1 MTLSQERARLAEW
14 RQQQSDWR
22 RARGLRRHLLAC
34 ESERLAAS
42 TCRRVAAVEAVYC
55 RMAAWLKDDRAA
67 GSIQAAW
74 RRTVATRRAAELV
87 RLSNLLRV
95 EDGPDGWPL
104 GVDDVRALQ
113 AEEQERSR
121 AVRSV
126 QAFWNTKGR
135 HNVAAERTRRAAL
148 ESLSLSSVA
157 ASIIDTMAHLF
168 PQTTV

>member
-1 MTLSQERARLAEW
+1 MRL
-14 RQQQSDWR
+14 
-22 RARGLRRHLLAC
+22 
-34 ESERLAAS
+34 
-42 TCRRVAAVEAVYC
+42 T
-55 RMAAWLKDDRAA
+55 
-67 GSIQAAW
+67 
-74 RRTVATRRAAELV
+74 T
-87 RLSNLLRV
+87 LLRV
-95 EDGPDGWPL
+95 EDGPGGWPL

-113 AEEQERSR
+113 VEEQERSR

-126 QAFWNTKGR
+126 QAFWKTMGR